1 MVKDKVKVKVSNIP
15 ECSGC
20 GEPINPGDPAYQVQS
35 GNIDGMFNFVRTDC
49 QSQLFHTGRCLNS
62 ED

>member
-1 MVKDKVKVKVSNIP
+1 MKDETKVKVTLP

-20 GEPINPGDPAYQVQS
+20 GEPIQPGDPAYQVRS
-35 GNIDGMFNFVRTDC
+35 GYIDEMGEFVRTDC

-62 ED
+62 EE